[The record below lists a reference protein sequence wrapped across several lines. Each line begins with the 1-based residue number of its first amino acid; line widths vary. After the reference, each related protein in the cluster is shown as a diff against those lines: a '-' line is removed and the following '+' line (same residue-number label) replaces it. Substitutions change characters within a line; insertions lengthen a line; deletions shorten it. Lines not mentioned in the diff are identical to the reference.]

1 VHIMHLVA
9 EIHPGPLGDGL
20 HSHLLRGLQGSPKS
34 LAVYRGKGCGKKE
47 GRGSEQAMESGED
60 VLLAP
65 FNKILDPTLLQYSQ
79 S

>member
-20 HSHLLRGLQGSPKS
+20 HSHLLRDLQGSPKS

-47 GRGSEQAMESGED
+47 GRGSEQAMES
-60 VLLAP
+60 
-65 FNKILDPTLLQYSQ
+65 
-79 S
+79 